1 MNLNDALILLVADKL
16 ELLETMECL
25 HLSRVQAVVTILAN
39 WPSRVEINN
48 PLRTSPFSL
57 YQIQGVP
64 KTGNQNTSHG
74 TFN

>member
-39 WPSRVEINN
+39 WPSRVKINN
-48 PLRTSPFSL
+48 PLRTAPFSR
-57 YQIQGVP
+57 Y
-64 KTGNQNTSHG
+64 
-74 TFN
+74 